1 MKQTKNKK
9 MKPNTLVKA
18 LLMPGVVESLI
29 FTFIDQSP
37 QDS

>member
-1 MKQTKNKK
+1 MKQTNKQK

-18 LLMPGVVESLI
+18 LLMLGIAEPLI
-29 FTFIDQSP
+29 FIFINQSP